1 MYGIIENLVQ
11 ILVHLTRWRMQQGIV
26 TCLRCVGISMHIWTP
41 KLRSHQL
48 RFSPSL
54 AHFQA
59 DSIHHYY
66 GLVLIH
72 ILDKGKEQAQTR
84 FRAIN
89 IRGVP
94 VISSKNSHAPKA
106 SSFLSLVLPIE
117 QFRSR
122 HGWAERAWENGIYH
136 AGFSATRLGLGW
148 SMLIWWYPLLLL
160 AYDCY
165 NLD

>member
-1 MYGIIENLVQ
+1 
-11 ILVHLTRWRMQQGIV
+11 MQQGIV

-84 FRAIN
+84 LRAIS

-94 VISSKNSHAPKA
+94 VISSQNSHASTGLLFSFFGPSNRTISFTSWVSRESMRKWYIPGRFQCKA
-106 SSFLSLVLPIE
+106 GTWLVYVDLMIPFVAI
-117 QFRSR
+117 
-122 HGWAERAWENGIYH
+122 IV
-136 AGFSATRLGLGW
+136 RLLQ
-148 SMLIWWYPLLLL
+148 S
-160 AYDCY
+160 
-165 NLD
+165 